1 MEVRALP
8 GVLKMADTPYIVLAR
23 KHRPRHFDD
32 VVGQDHIARTLRNA
46 LTQNRVAHAL
56 LFSGPRGVGKTSTA
70 RILARALNCQTGPA
84 PTPCDECGSC
94 REIYSGS
101 SVDVI
106 EIDAASNR
114 GIDEIRELRDAV
126 RYPPS
131 RERYKVYIIDEVHML
146 TTPAFNA
153 LLKTLEE
160 PPPHVVFIFATT
172 EPHKIPDTILS
183 RCQRYD
189 FRRISPEDIEAHLTA
204 ILAAEGLEAERSAMR
219 MIAQQSEGCM
229 RDAQSQLDQLINFS
243 DGVITGE
250 LASRVLGVVGEDAL
264 FQLTESLLLREID
277 GVLSVVE
284 DAYRVGVNL
293 VRFASDLLEH
303 LRDLTIC
310 SVAKGDS
317 GLSRFSEAR
326 RERLRAQAAHADV
339 SVLHRMFKVLYEGA
353 GEMSRSA
360 YPRLVLEM
368 TLVRMATIEPVAPI
382 AELVA
387 RIEALASSAAAV
399 IHPAMTSA
407 AEKPSVSRRDAPAA
421 TKPQS
426 TAVEPTPATAVRP
439 APPEGARAADTPPPI
454 AAKAA
459 GQGTDSR
466 TQIEKWNTLVS
477 AVTQRYRTLGGMLR
491 VAELE
496 EGDGDKFA
504 IKLTGAQ
511 YDIIDTPEKMKLVN
525 ETAVELFG
533 PSAQVV
539 VEQRQSDDSSER
551 FSIVGAEAAAAE
563 RERERLAKLIV
574 GHQATALIKDVFKPT
589 SVKISPREVSQ
600 DPSEETDP

>member
-1 MEVRALP
+1 
-8 GVLKMADTPYIVLAR
+8 MADTPYIVLAR

-32 VVGQDHIARTLRNA
+32 VVGQDHIARTLSNA

-70 RILARALNCQTGPA
+70 RILARALNCETGPA
-84 PTPCDECGSC
+84 PKPCDECGSC
-94 REIYSGS
+94 KEIYAGG

-189 FRRISPEDIEAHLTA
+189 FRRISPEDITAHLTA
-204 ILAAEGLEAERSAMR
+204 ILEAEGLEAEGSAMR

-264 FQLTESLLLREID
+264 FQLTESLLLRDVD
-277 GVLSVVE
+277 GVLGVIE

-317 GLSRFSEAR
+317 GLTRFGEAR
-326 RERLRAQAAHADV
+326 RDRLRVQAAHADV
-339 SVLHRMFKVLYEGA
+339 SVLHRMFKVLYEAA
-353 GEMSRSA
+353 GEMTRSA
-360 YPRLVLEM
+360 YPRLILEM
-368 TLVRMATIEPVAPI
+368 TLVRMAAIEPVAPI

-387 RIEALASSAAAV
+387 RIEALGAEVAVSGQASTTVPAQATVAPPKATTVAPPKTAAV
-399 IHPAMTSA
+399 
-407 AEKPSVSRRDAPAA
+407 APAA
-421 TKPQS
+421 K
-426 TAVEPTPATAVRP
+426 AVV
-439 APPEGARAADTPPPI
+439 
-454 AAKAA
+454 AAKPESPA
-459 GQGTDSR
+459 GAIKTVAPQGSAKQGGALTDA
-466 TQIEKWNTLVS
+466 THIDKWNALVA
-477 AVTQRYRTLGGMLR
+477 AVSKRYRTLGGMLR

-496 EGDGDKFA
+496 EGEGDRFA
-504 IKLTGAQ
+504 LKLTGAQ
-511 YDIIDTPEKMKLVN
+511 YDIIDTSEKMTLVN
-525 ETAVELFG
+525 NVAVELFG
-533 PSAQVV
+533 PNAEVLV
-539 VEQRQSDDSSER
+539 GQRESEDSTER
-551 FSIVGAEAAAAE
+551 FSIVGAEAEAAE
-563 RERERLAKLIV
+563 RERERLGKLIMS
-574 GHQATALIKDVFKPT
+574 HQATAVINDVFKPT
-589 SVKISPREVSQ
+589 RVKVTPREVTG
-600 DPSEETDP
+600 DPSEETDT